1 MRTRSWLGLWM
12 WLAAVALAGGAT
24 VQIQTVHFTGRTNNR
39 PILITPVTAPA
50 IGAGGTNFV
59 VGPSLTVQPTN
70 GVVTTNLV
78 TGYYRLAFDGLA
90 GSLTIWVPDE
100 AGTYNAAALVTNS
113 VAVANT
119 NAPWVSQ
126 LVAGSGVSLS
136 PTNGRGSVTVS
147 AVGGEATATNVVWTN
162 NMLSSRVLWVDGA
175 RGNDATA
182 QRQDPTRPWATVLA
196 AATNAVEGD
205 VIVVMSGSYIAGSL
219 GTNLVNWVLEGGAE
233 LVSDYPVF
241 TLTNAA
247 ATISGAGAVTNT
259 ADGSVLVL
267 ENSTVLL
274 DGVTLGGRIELIGT
288 NNVLTLRDCTV
299 LGPRDWLLGGAGND
313 VRFFGAESAY
323 ICTNTA
329 PSIVGTLGVRR

>member
-113 VAVANT
+113 VAVGSTNT
-119 NAPWVSQ
+119 PWVSQ

-136 PTNGRGSVTVS
+136 PTNGRGVVTVS
-147 AVGGEATATNVVWTN
+147 ASGGGSASWTN
-162 NMLSSRVLWVDGA
+162 NVLTSRVLWVDGVS
-175 RGNDATA
+175 GDDATA
-182 QRQDPTRPWATVLA
+182 AREDPTRPWATVLA
-196 AATNAVEGD
+196 AATNAIEGD
-205 VIVVMSGSYIAGSL
+205 TVVVMAGAYLANSI
-219 GTNLVNWVLEGGAE
+219 GTNLVNWLLEGGAE
-233 LVSDYPVF
+233 IASEYPVF
-241 TLTNAA
+241 TFTNAI
-247 ATISGAGAVTNT
+247 ATIAGAGTVTNT
-259 ADGSVLVL
+259 AGGSALVL
-267 ENSTVLL
+267 ENATLL
-274 DGVTLGGRIELIGT
+274 VEGVTIGGRIELVGT
-288 NNVLTLRDCTV
+288 NNVLTLRDCVV
-299 LGPRDWLLGGAGND
+299 LGPRDWLLGAAGND

>member
-1 MRTRSWLGLWM
+1 MMRLQRGIWCMAVVWLGMPAFGVTVRFALSDF
-12 WLAAVALAGGAT
+12 LAQPAANRRVLVAPLGPTTNASGVVSADLLR
-24 VQIQTVHFTGRTNNR
+24 FTTD
-39 PILITPVTAPA
+39 
-50 IGAGGTNFV
+50 
-59 VGPSLTVQPTN
+59 TN
-70 GVVTTNLV
+70 GVFWMSNVV
-78 TGYYRLAFDGLA
+78 AGYYEAQVQAPPTRSTLLFRFPSGTDTVEAKDYL
-90 GSLTIWVPDE
+90 VPP
-100 AGTYNAAALVTNS
+100 AAAPLNLGYTRGEVD
-113 VAVANT
+113 A
-119 NAPWVSQ
+119 
-126 LVAGSGVSLS
+126 LIAG
-136 PTNGRGSVTVS
+136 
-147 AVGGEATATNVVWTN
+147 AGGEATATNVVWTN

-196 AATNAVEGD
+196 AATNAIEGD
-205 VIVVMSGSYIAGSL
+205 TVVVMAGAYLADSL
-219 GTNLVNWVLEGGAE
+219 GTNLANWLLEGGAE
-233 LVSDYPVF
+233 ISSEYPVF
-241 TLTNAA
+241 TFTNAI
-247 ATISGAGAVTNT
+247 ATIAGAGTVTNT
-259 ADGSVLVL
+259 AGGSVLVL